1 MEEEYR
7 TTTFQHNDTSERWL
21 AAEKDEGRLDYS
33 VLSVAVMTLA
43 LLLFVEVLRHK
54 LDSEAAFRPFFK
66 VVLEATYS
74 ECTLLVEKRRAFGG
88 YWEAR

>member
-7 TTTFQHNDTSERWL
+7 TTTFHNDSSERWL
-21 AAEKDEGRLDYS
+21 VGEKDEGQLDYS

-43 LLLFVEVLRHK
+43 LLLFVEVLRHT

-74 ECTLLVEKRRAFGG
+74 ECT
-88 YWEAR
+88 